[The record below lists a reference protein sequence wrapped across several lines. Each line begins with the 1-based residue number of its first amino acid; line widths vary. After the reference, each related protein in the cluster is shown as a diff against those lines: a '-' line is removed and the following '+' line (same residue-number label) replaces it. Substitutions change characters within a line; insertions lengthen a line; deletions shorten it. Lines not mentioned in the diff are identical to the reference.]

1 MKNFLINLMTFRKK
15 LATLSKKK
23 KINKELTYNKK
34 FLKSEKEHEHKR
46 RLSLYLETSNI
57 DWFSLQKKLI
67 ILP

>member
-1 MKNFLINLMTFRKK
+1 MYFLIKDEEFFDKFNDIREKI
-15 LATLSKKK
+15 SNIIKKK

-57 DWFSLQKKLI
+57 D
-67 ILP
+67 

>member
-1 MKNFLINLMTFRKK
+1 MTFGKK

-57 DWFSLQKKLI
+57 D
-67 ILP
+67 